1 MRQFFRL
8 LSLTTAIFI
17 VLAYPVLAQQ
27 QQVPTARPAA
37 PAATE
42 EFKLSGFRS
51 ANFGMNADQVRQAIR
66 RDFAAAADKIETVE
80 NAVERT
86 TVLSIQ
92 VNDLL
97 PNTGTGVVAYVIGYR
112 SKQLVQ
118 VTVTWGG
125 GINPN
130 FKPEQALGAARQ
142 LQTYFVGQGYKADTV
157 VTNAQQRD
165 GSIIVFAGD
174 DAQRRR
180 TLLVLG
186 NVTGQDGKPPEG
198 PPVLQLSYI
207 RDPQN
212 PDVFQIRRGDF

>member
-8 LSLTTAIFI
+8 LPLATVSFLVF
-17 VLAYPVLAQQ
+17 AYPALAQQ
-27 QQVPTARPAA
+27 QPAPAARPAA
-37 PAATE
+37 PAAAD

-51 ANFGMNADQVRQAIR
+51 ANFGMTADQVRQAIR
-66 RDFAAAADKIETVE
+66 RDFPAAADKIETVE
-80 NAVERT
+80 SAVERT
-86 TVLSIQ
+86 TVLSIP

-97 PNTGTGVVAYVIGYR
+97 PNTGQGVVAYVIGFR

-142 LQTYFVGQGYKADTV
+142 LQGYFAGQGYKADTV

-174 DAQRRR
+174 DTQRRR
-180 TLLVLG
+180 TLLVLA

-198 PPVLQLSYI
+198 APILQLSYI